1 MAAYELT
8 DLTKAMRASVYKWD
22 LEKAIGRLKLEEIDT
37 DRRRPLFDKI
47 VAWGAPAVAM
57 RARKSYCVSSFI

>member
-1 MAAYELT
+1 MAVSELT
-8 DLTKAMRASVYKWD
+8 DLTKAMRASVYEWD
-22 LEKAIGRLKLEEIDT
+22 LEKAVGRLKLEEIDT

-57 RARKSYCVSSFI
+57 RTR

>member
-1 MAAYELT
+1 MAVSELT
-8 DLTKAMRASVYKWD
+8 DWTKAMRASVYKWD
-22 LEKAIGRLKLEEIDT
+22 LEKGLKLEEIDT

>member
-1 MAAYELT
+1 MAASELT

-22 LEKAIGRLKLEEIDT
+22 LEKGLKLEEIDT

>member
-1 MAAYELT
+1 MAASELT

-47 VAWGAPAVAM
+47 VAAPAVAM

>member
-1 MAAYELT
+1 MAASELT

-37 DRRRPLFDKI
+37 DRRRLLFDKI
-47 VAWGAPAVAM
+47 VAAPAVAM
-57 RARKSYCVSSFI
+57 RARKSYCMSSFI